1 VPYLQ
6 LDGCDLYY
14 ETHGDG
20 PALMFAHGG
29 SGNQLSWWQ
38 QVPHFQDRYRCVV
51 FSQRGCGL
59 SREAPDSVGPV
70 AFVDDIAA
78 LVDHLGLADV
88 RLVAN
93 SMGAWILLDY
103 ALRAPTRVKALVM
116 SSSSGSVRHPT
127 IDRLLAEHPGAANRT
142 RLQKL
147 GVLPACGERMA
158 REQPSLHYLY
168 GQISSINLAS
178 PLGDINARLQQYRTT
193 SEEAL
198 TRLDFPVLCMA
209 GAEDVLHP
217 PDAVEVLAS
226 LIPGARF
233 VRVPDAGHSVYW
245 ERASLF
251 NRLVDDVLSQ
261 ADGQPRLTRSAGAPT

>member
-1 VPYLQ
+1 MPYLQ

-29 SGNQLSWWQ
+29 SGNQFSWWQ
-38 QVPHFQDRYRCVV
+38 QVAYFQDRYRCVL

-59 SREAPDSVGPV
+59 SREAPDSVGPS
-70 AFVDDIAA
+70 AFGDDITA
-78 LVDHLGLADV
+78 LLDYLGLDDV

-93 SMGAWILLDY
+93 SMGAWIFLDY
-103 ALRAPTRVKALVM
+103 ALQHPSRVKSLM
-116 SSSSGSVRHPT
+116 ISSSSGSVVHPE
-127 IDRLLAEHPGAANRT
+127 IDRLLAAHPGAANRA
-142 RLQKL
+142 RLAKL

-158 REQPSLHYLY
+158 REQPALHYLY
-168 GQISSINLAS
+168 GQISQINVPS

-193 SEEAL
+193 TPDAL
-198 TRLDFPVLCMA
+198 KRLDMPVLCMA
-209 GAEDVLHP
+209 GDEDVLHP
-217 PDAVEVLAS
+217 ADAVEVLAS

-245 ERASLF
+245 ERATLF
-251 NRLVDDVLSQ
+251 NGLVDEVLAQ
-261 ADGQPRLTRSAGAPT
+261 ADGQRETSRSAGATT